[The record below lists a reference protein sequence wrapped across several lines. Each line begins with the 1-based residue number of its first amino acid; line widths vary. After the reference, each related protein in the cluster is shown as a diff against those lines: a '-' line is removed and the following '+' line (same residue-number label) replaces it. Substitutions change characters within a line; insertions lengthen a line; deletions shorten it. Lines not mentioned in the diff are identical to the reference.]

1 MDTEI
6 KKLKVTNVLTG
17 ILSIF
22 FAAALSYYGHQLGH
36 IVVGDLHC
44 NLDITQEFR
53 NNTQIH
59 RCAILPNCSLSI
71 VAGPLATIT
80 LAILSLWAFV
90 KFPYNHF
97 FGALAL
103 INSSARVGY
112 SFILFMQMLLMRY
125 HPTVNSDERLIINL
139 IHFPDMASALVLIF
153 FYVLFN
159 GVLVII
165 AVRTMAWTGFWK
177 LIFVIVAI
185 LSQFPLSIFFA
196 EHLSTIVRLIY

>member
-1 MDTEI
+1 VDTEI
-6 KKLKVTNVLTG
+6 KKLKVTNVFTG

-36 IVVGDLHC
+36 IVIGDLCC
-44 NLDITQEFR
+44 NLDITQEFKS
-53 NNTQIH
+53 NTPIQGCTIFS
-59 RCAILPNCSLSI
+59 NCSLSLI
-71 VAGPLATIT
+71 AGPATTIL

-90 KFPYNHF
+90 KFPYNNF

-112 SFILFMQMLLMRY
+112 SFILFIQMLIMRY

-159 GVLVII
+159 AVLVII
-165 AVRTMAWTGFWK
+165 AVRTMAWTGIWK
-177 LIFVIVAI
+177 LTFVIVAI
-185 LSQFPLSIFFA
+185 LSQFLLNPFFA
-196 EHLSTIVRLIY
+196 VHLSTIVNLIY